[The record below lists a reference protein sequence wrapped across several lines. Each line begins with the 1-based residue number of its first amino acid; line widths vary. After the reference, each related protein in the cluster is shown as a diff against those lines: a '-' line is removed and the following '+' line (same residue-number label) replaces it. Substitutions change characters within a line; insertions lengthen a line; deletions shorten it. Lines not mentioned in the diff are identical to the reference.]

1 MRTTRRSFLKTSLKT
16 SVFAGT
22 GLALCFELPRSVA
35 VDEPVTFEPNAYI
48 SITPD
53 NVVRLWI
60 TRSEMGQGVRTTLPM
75 MLAEELSA
83 DWSQIEYVQ
92 AMPGG
97 RFKGIRLRTSG
108 SGSTVGTYDAL
119 RKAGATA
126 RQMLIAAAA
135 ERWRVDASSCRADQG
150 SVVHLGTG
158 RKLSYG
164 NLAAAA
170 ARQRVPD
177 NPPLKNPKD
186 FRIIGKPLKRI
197 DGHGIVT
204 GQAVYGI
211 DVHVPGM
218 LNAVMARCPYVGGKV
233 ASFDATKS
241 LSVHG
246 VRHVVPVKSGLATGV
261 AVVADCTWAAMKG
274 RDALKVE
281 WDHGPN
287 ANFDSDHFLTQ
298 MQDQLA
304 QPQDGYF
311 VRDDG
316 DARKA
321 LASAAKKLEA
331 TYEFPFQAHAPVEPM
346 NCVADVR
353 KDSCEIWAPTQCPEV
368 VLSETAKMLGL
379 PEDSVKVHITLLGG
393 GFGRRLFADYVP
405 EAVEVSRAIGKPVQM
420 LWTRSDDMRCGFFH
434 PSDVQHIAGGLD
446 AARHPI
452 AWVQRSIGSD
462 LSMFGFP
469 TEEQKKNSRH
479 YFEDG
484 LPWGSFDNPY
494 NFPNLKAD
502 FIPLNSPVPTGPW
515 RAVFYPPTVFARE
528 SFLDEMAH
536 TAGQD
541 PLEFRLRLLEPGS
554 VLNVGDAKIDR
565 SRLIRVLQVAAEK
578 SEWKRPLEQ
587 TGDRLWGRG
596 VACNV
601 YDEDCFIAQVAEVS
615 VGRQSRDIR
624 VHRIVCAADCGTVV
638 NPLGL
643 EGQAESGITWGL
655 SATLH
660 GRIDF
665 KNGAAVQE
673 NFQDFEVIRMDEAP
687 EIETQ
692 IVVTDH
698 PPGGFGET
706 AVPPVAPA
714 VANAIFAATGK
725 RIRSLPITPEKLKA
739 LA

>member
-16 SVFAGT
+16 VFAGT
-22 GLALCFELPRSVA
+22 GLGLCFELPRSVA
-35 VDEPVTFEPNAYI
+35 VHDPVTFEPNAYI

-126 RQMLIAAAA
+126 REMLIAAAA
-135 ERWRVDASSCRADQG
+135 GRWRVDASSCRADEG
-150 SVVHLGTG
+150 SVVLLGTG

-218 LNAVMARCPYVGGKV
+218 LYAVMARCPYVGGKV
-233 ASFDATKS
+233 ASFDGTKS
-241 LSVHG
+241 LSVPG

-261 AVVADCTWAAMKG
+261 AVVADYTWAAMKG
-274 RDALKVE
+274 RDALKVD

-287 ANFDSDHFLTQ
+287 ANFDSDRFLTQ

-304 QPQDGYF
+304 HPQDGYF

-321 LASAAKKLEA
+321 LGAAAKKLEA
-331 TYEFPFQAHAPVEPM
+331 TYEFPFQAHAPLETM

-393 GFGRRLFADYVP
+393 GFGRRLIADYAH

-434 PSDVQHIAGGLD
+434 PCNVEHIAGGLD
-446 AARHPI
+446 VGRPI

-462 LSMFGFP
+462 LSVSHYP
-469 TEEQKKNSRH
+469 SEEQKKDPRG
-479 YFEDG
+479 YFNDG

-515 RAVFYPPTVFARE
+515 RAVFYPPPVFARE
-528 SFLDEMAH
+528 SFMDEMAH
-536 TAGQD
+536 GAGQD
-541 PLEFRLRLLEPGS
+541 PLEFRLHLLEPGD
-554 VLNVGDAKIDR
+554 VLKVGDAVIDR

-578 SEWKRPLEQ
+578 SEWKRPLAQ

-601 YDEDCFIAQVAEVS
+601 YSEDCFIAQVVEVS
-615 VGRQSRDIR
+615 VGWQSHDIR
-624 VHRIVCAADCGTVV
+624 VHRIVCAVDCGIVV

-687 EIETQ
+687 EIETH

>member
-16 SVFAGT
+16 SVVAGT
-22 GLALCFELPRSVA
+22 GLALWFELPRSVA
-35 VDEPVTFEPNAYI
+35 VDDPVTFEPNAYI

-53 NVVRLWI
+53 NIVRLWI

-83 DWSQIEYVQ
+83 DWSQIEYAQ

-126 RQMLIAAAA
+126 REMLIAAAA
-135 ERWRVDASSCRADQG
+135 GRWRVDASSCRADQG

-186 FRIIGKPLKRI
+186 FRIIGKSLKRI

-218 LNAVMARCPYVGGKV
+218 LYAVMARCPYVGGKV
-233 ASFDATKS
+233 ANFDATKS
-241 LSVHG
+241 LSVPG
-246 VRHVVPVKSGLATGV
+246 VCHVVPVKSGLATGV
-261 AVVADCTWAAMKG
+261 AVVADYTWAAMKG

-287 ANFDSDHFLTQ
+287 ANFDSERFLTQ

-304 QPQDGYF
+304 HPQDGYF

-321 LASAAKKLEA
+321 LRAAEKKLEA
-331 TYEFPFQAHAPVEPM
+331 TYEFPFQAHAPLETM

-393 GFGRRLFADYVP
+393 GFGRRLIADYAH

-434 PSDVQHIAGGLD
+434 PCNVEHIAGGLD
-446 AARHPI
+446 VGRPI

-462 LSMFGFP
+462 LSVSHYP
-469 TEEQKKNSRH
+469 SEEQKKNPRG
-479 YFEDG
+479 YFNDG

-528 SFLDEMAH
+528 SFIDEMAH
-536 TAGQD
+536 AAGQD
-541 PLEFRLRLLEPGS
+541 PLEFRLHLLEPGD
-554 VLNVGDAKIDR
+554 VLKVGDAVIDR

-578 SEWKRPLEQ
+578 SKWKRALAQ

-596 VACNV
+596 IACNV
-601 YDEDCFIAQVAEVS
+601 YSEDCFIAQVVEVS
-615 VGRQSRDIR
+615 VGRQSHDIR
-624 VHRIVCAADCGTVV
+624 VHRIVCAADCGIVV

-665 KNGAAVQE
+665 KNGVAVQE

-687 EIETQ
+687 EIETH

>member
-1 MRTTRRSFLKTSLKT
+1 MRATRRSFLKTSLKT
-16 SVFAGT
+16 GAFAGT
-22 GLALCFELPRSVA
+22 SLLLGFELPRSVA
-35 VDEPVTFEPNAYI
+35 ADGPVTFEPNAYI

-53 NVVRLWI
+53 NIVRLWI

-126 RQMLIAAAA
+126 REMLIAAAA

-164 NLAAAA
+164 NLVAAA

-177 NPPLKNPKD
+177 NPPLTNPKD

-218 LNAVMARCPYVGGKV
+218 LYAVMARCPYVGGKV

-241 LSVHG
+241 LSVPG
-246 VRHVVPVKSGLATGV
+246 VRHVVRIKSGLATGV
-261 AVVADCTWAAMKG
+261 AVVADYTWAAMKG

-281 WDHGPN
+281 WDPGPN
-287 ANFDSDHFLTQ
+287 ANFDSDRFLTQ

-304 QPQDGYF
+304 QPEGYF

-321 LASAAKKLEA
+321 LGSAAKKLEA
-331 TYEFPFQAHAPVEPM
+331 TYEFPFQAHAPLETM
-346 NCVADVR
+346 NCVANVR

-368 VLSETAKMLGL
+368 VLSETAKMLAL
-379 PEDSVKVHITLLGG
+379 SEDSVKVHITLLGG
-393 GFGRRLFADYVP
+393 GFGRRLIADYAH
-405 EAVEVSRAIGKPVQM
+405 EAVEVSRAVGKPVQM

-434 PSDVQHIAGGLD
+434 PCDVEHIAGGLD
-446 AARHPI
+446 LGGRPI

-462 LSMFGFP
+462 LSVSHYP
-469 TEEQKKNSRH
+469 SEEQKKNPRG
-479 YFEDG
+479 YFNDG

-494 NFPNLKAD
+494 NFPDLKAD

-515 RAVFYPPTVFARE
+515 RAVFYPPPVFARE
-528 SFLDEMAH
+528 SFMDEMAH
-536 TAGQD
+536 AAGQD
-541 PLEFRLRLLEPGS
+541 PLEFRLHLLEPGN
-554 VLNVGDAKIDR
+554 VLKVGDAVIDR

-578 SEWKRPLEQ
+578 SEWKRPLAQ

-601 YDEDCFIAQVAEVS
+601 YSEDCFIAQVAEVS
-615 VGRQSRDIR
+615 VARQAHDIR
-624 VHRIVCAADCGTVV
+624 VHRIVCAVDCGIAV

-687 EIETQ
+687 EIETH

-714 VANAIFAATGK
+714 VANAIFSATGK